1 MTRGQRPPPAPRS
14 PAVGGSA
21 PRPGSRAQAKARR
34 AAERRSRSPWFIRQF
49 VLTAALAGVTLGLVM
64 VAQQQRWRQGLLGV
78 GAVLLVMA
86 LVRLTLPTRRVGMLA
101 VRGRLLDTAILL
113 ILGISVI
120 GLTLTVPIPPVLP
133 VSGS

>member
-1 MTRGQRPPPAPRS
+1 M
-14 PAVGGSA
+14 
-21 PRPGSRAQAKARR
+21 
-34 AAERRSRSPWFIRQF
+34 RQF